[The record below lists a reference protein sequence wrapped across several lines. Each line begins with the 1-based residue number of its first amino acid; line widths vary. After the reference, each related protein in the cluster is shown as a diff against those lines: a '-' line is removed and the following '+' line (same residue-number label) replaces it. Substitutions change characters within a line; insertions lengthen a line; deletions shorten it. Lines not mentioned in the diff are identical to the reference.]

1 MIQTEPETSNVARFG
16 KIAVSLGSA
25 AVFGG
30 ILFTMKMR
38 SQGKMELPIAK
49 LMETSH
55 AARAADPKLAAYL
68 FAGRAFMTGTALTL
82 SASLAVTMA
91 VAAALDVNNLKEFS
105 YKMKLLS
112 NNGMPSLKGQYS
124 DNHDNEVDDAAYEF
138 ALAWKEELRK
148 EAEEGSGFKD
158 NRYHQEIRAR
168 VKKELGPFAQ

>member
-91 VAAALDVNNLKEFS
+91 LKEFS

>member
-1 MIQTEPETSNVARFG
+1 MSHDSEILALRLSLEVFSSCDVVPVAHYQLY
-16 KIAVSLGSA
+16 S
-25 AVFGG
+25 G

-91 VAAALDVNNLKEFS
+91 VAAALDVNNV
-105 YKMKLLS
+105 LL
-112 NNGMPSLKGQYS
+112 PS
-124 DNHDNEVDDAAYEF
+124 
-138 ALAWKEELRK
+138 
-148 EAEEGSGFKD
+148 
-158 NRYHQEIRAR
+158 
-168 VKKELGPFAQ
+168 AQP